1 MAVTNVFLRRNLRT
15 LTVWGANTNVGK
27 TIFSTLLCKGFN
39 RRKGGNQGQVYYI
52 KPVSTGP
59 KDEADDLHIIRYS
72 SKTKA
77 QCLYQF
83 QDPVSPHI
91 AARGIGNAASD
102 QDIMQKIQTFL
113 HERVTPG
120 LGNILLET
128 AGGVHSPAPSGTSQA
143 DLYRPLRWPAV
154 LIGDSQLGGISSTI
168 SAFESLHIRGYD
180 IDLVCMFEDEV
191 YQNHEY
197 LKKYFEDK
205 GIRLIH
211 LQKPPHKQAR
221 LESYYKYAVQ
231 GTRWLPDAI
240 DYLMEKHEQRIE
252 DLKSMPSRA
261 EQSIWYP
268 FTQHK
273 DLSEQNIVAIDSA
286 YGDFWQTYKNQ
297 NHDGVIK
304 SRKVAIQRDTKED
317 MAAPKADQEVDGKLS
332 TRLANLSTVIMPFPD
347 VVKKTEESW
356 GHPKVLSEKKI
367 LLLNP
372 AFDASASWWTQG
384 LGHGNPD
391 LSLAAAYAAG
401 RYGHVI
407 FAGTIHEPALL
418 LAETLLKNLKN
429 PRLSKC
435 FYSDNGSTGME
446 VATKMAFT
454 AATSRYQWDKSNAE
468 IGVIGLKGSY
478 HGDTIGA
485 MDCSE
490 PSMFNEKVHWY
501 KGRGYWFDFPQVK
514 MSNGNWFIEPAP
526 GQIGDLGKRL
536 EFKSQ
541 SDIFEI
547 KSRKQTDVY
556 KGYCSMI
563 RETLLRLVKEEGRT
577 FGAVVMEPVILGAG
591 GMLFVDPLF
600 QHALVETVRES
611 TTLFNTESTPISP
624 PPKTEAKTSWSG
636 LPIIFDEVFTGLY
649 RLGRFTSSSFLRVH
663 PDISV
668 HAKLLTGGLLP
679 LCATLASDS
688 IFSSFLSSEKRD
700 ALLHGH
706 SYTAHPIG
714 CHVANMSLKTFLA
727 MEKKREWYEF
737 KGEWGG
743 LPGVK
748 EDERKRRIARQVWS
762 MWSEKFVD
770 TVSRFEGVESV
781 NTLGSVLAIN
791 LRDSEGAGY
800 SSAAAAGMQKALLA
814 GVDGK
819 MRIHCRVL
827 GNVLYVMA
835 SQTTSVETV
844 RVIEAIILSL
854 LAKNNTPVSLT

>member
-1 MAVTNVFLRRNLRT
+1 MAMTNVFLRRNLRT
-15 LTVWGANTNVGK
+15 LTIWGANTNVGK

-39 RRKGGNQGQVYYI
+39 RRKGGNQGQVYYV

-59 KDEADDLHIIRYS
+59 KDEADDLHITRYS

-83 QDPVSPHI
+83 QDPVSPHL

-120 LGNILLET
+120 LGNVLLET

-180 IDLVCMFEDEV
+180 IDLVCMFEDNV

-197 LKKYFEDK
+197 LKKYFENK

-211 LQKPPHKQAR
+211 LQKPPYKQAR
-221 LESYYKYAVQ
+221 LESYYQYAVQ

-240 DYLMEKHEQRIE
+240 DYLMGKHEQRIE

-261 EQSIWYP
+261 EQSVWYP

-273 DLSEQNIVAIDSA
+273 DVSEQNIVAIDSA

-297 NHDGVIK
+297 NQDGVVK
-304 SRKVAIQRDTKED
+304 SPKRDTKNGTKED
-317 MAAPKADQEVDGKLS
+317 IATSKAEQEVDVELS
-332 TRLANLSTVIMPFPD
+332 TSLANLSAEIIPSPD
-347 VVKKTEESW
+347 VFNKAEDLGE
-356 GHPKVLSEKKI
+356 HPKVLSEKKRV
-367 LLLNP
+367 LLNP

-401 RYGHVI
+401 RYGHII

-454 AATSRYQWDKSNAE
+454 AATNRYQWDKSNEE

-514 MSNGNWFIEPAP
+514 MSNGKWFIEPVP
-526 GQIGDLGKRL
+526 GQEGDLGKRL
-536 EFKSQ
+536 EFNSQ

-547 KSRKQTDVY
+547 KIRKQTDVY
-556 KGYCSMI
+556 EGYCTMI
-563 RETLLRLVKEEGRT
+563 RETLHRLVKKEGRA
-577 FGAVVMEPVILGAG
+577 FGALVMEPVILGAG

-600 QHALVETVRES
+600 QHALVETVRDS
-611 TTLFNTESTPISP
+611 TTLFNTKSTPLPLPS
-624 PPKTEAKTSWSG
+624 KTEAKTSWSG

-649 RLGRFTSSSFLRVH
+649 RLGRFTSSSFLRAH

-714 CHVANMSLKTFLA
+714 CHVANTSLKTFLE
-727 MEKKREWYEF
+727 MEKNRAWYEF

-748 EDERKRRIARQVWS
+748 DDERKRRISRQVWS

-770 TVSRFEGVESV
+770 AVSRFEGVESV
-781 NTLGSVLAIN
+781 NALGSVLAIN
-791 LRDSEGAGY
+791 LKDSEGAGY
-800 SSAAAAGMQKALLA
+800 SSSAAAGMQKALLA

-819 MRIHCRVL
+819 MRIYCRVL

-835 SQTTSVETV
+835 SQTTTVETV
-844 RVIEAIILSL
+844 RVIEAIVLSL
-854 LAKNNTPVSLT
+854 LAKKTPQQV